1 MKEVGVAD
9 CLSVRNELREKSQA
23 FEQEL
28 LKYSKAFEDFIQ
40 QYPLRPNSFYKGYF
54 YNYLTNLKQFNP
66 DKFFPNATL
75 KKNMEN
81 DVWYAKSVP
90 ANEQQIIE
98 NHIGFFK
105 GLYEGVQHHLKKHLK
120 QYIFHKLV
128 ARNIYSIAVLN
139 ELLKEMEVFKQE
151 QNIKH
156 ISEFNQAIAD
166 IIRKGAQFPFIYE
179 RLGERYKHF
188 LIDEFQDT
196 STMQWHN
203 LCL

>member
-1 MKEVGVAD
+1 
-9 CLSVRNELREKSQA
+9 
-23 FEQEL
+23 
-28 LKYSKAFEDFIQ
+28 
-40 QYPLRPNSFYKGYF
+40 
-54 YNYLTNLKQFNP
+54 
-66 DKFFPNATL
+66 
-75 KKNMEN
+75 MEN

-139 ELLKEMEVFKQE
+139 ELLKEMEAFKQE

-166 IIRKGAQFPFIYE
+166 IIRKEHTPFIYE

-196 STMQWHN
+196 SHAVHN
-203 LCL
+203 FCL